1 MNRFYEELKTALAL
15 PEGDIWSET
24 VLAGEHAGEKRLSC
38 GAGAGAEGEQ
48 KVKALHDTE
57 SQTRI
62 YRERIGRTPKMIIC
76 GAGHVSMP
84 IIRMGKMLG
93 FMVTVIEDRP
103 KFADHA
109 RAAGAD
115 QVLCEPFADGLSK
128 IRGDSDSWFIIVTR
142 GHRYDTECLEA
153 ILRKP
158 YAYVGMMGSRRRV
171 AIVKDQL
178 EAKGVCR
185 EALDGVHTPIGLKI
199 GAETPEEIAVSVMAE
214 IIQVKNAGSAKGGY
228 SPELLDAVLD
238 PDDSREKVLATII
251 SRKGSAP
258 RSVGTKMLI
267 RADGTTVDTIG
278 GGCIESEVIQ
288 KALLMIRTEDEEF
301 RLCTVDMTAD
311 AAEDE
316 GMVCGRRRGG
326 SYAGESVSDEKEYTD
341 TERQYYLYKDTGGFY
356 RLRAQ
361 LSCVQGR
368 ERGRHLPDASLP
380 AGRQSDP

>member
-38 GAGAGAEGEQ
+38 GDGAGAEGEQ
-48 KVKALHDTE
+48 KVKTLHDAE

-62 YRERIGRTPKMIIC
+62 YRERIGRTPKMVIC

-93 FMVTVIEDRP
+93 FTVTVIEDRP

-115 QVLCEPFADGLSK
+115 QVLCEPFSDGLSK

-178 EAKGVCR
+178 EARGVCR
-185 EALDGVHTPIGLKI
+185 EALDGVYTPIGLKI

-288 KALLMIRTEDEEF
+288 KALLMMRAEDEEF
-301 RLCTVDMTAD
+301 RLCAVDMTAD

-316 GMVCGRRRGG
+316 GMVCGGVV
-326 SYAGESVSDEKEYTD
+326 EVMLEK
-341 TERQYYLYKDTGGFY
+341 
-356 RLRAQ
+356 
-361 LSCVQGR
+361 V
-368 ERGRHLPDASLP
+368 
-380 AGRQSDP
+380 

>member
-38 GAGAGAEGEQ
+38 GDGAGAEGEQ
-48 KVKALHDTE
+48 KVKTLHDTE

-62 YRERIGRTPKMIIC
+62 YRERIGRTPKMVIC

-93 FMVTVIEDRP
+93 FTVTVIEDRP
-103 KFADHA
+103 QFADHA

-128 IRGDSDSWFIIVTR
+128 IRGDSDSWFIVVTR

-153 ILRKP
+153 ILQKP

-178 EAKGVCR
+178 EVKGVCR

-267 RADGTTVDTIG
+267 RADGATVDTIG

-288 KALLMIRTEDEEF
+288 KALLMMRAENEGF

-316 GMVCGRRRGG
+316 GMVCGGVV
-326 SYAGESVSDEKEYTD
+326 EVMLEK
-341 TERQYYLYKDTGGFY
+341 
-356 RLRAQ
+356 
-361 LSCVQGR
+361 V
-368 ERGRHLPDASLP
+368 
-380 AGRQSDP
+380 

>member
-1 MNRFYEELKTALAL
+1 M
-15 PEGDIWSET
+15 
-24 VLAGEHAGEKRLSC
+24 
-38 GAGAGAEGEQ
+38 
-48 KVKALHDTE
+48 
-57 SQTRI
+57 
-62 YRERIGRTPKMIIC
+62 
-76 GAGHVSMP
+76 
-84 IIRMGKMLG
+84 
-93 FMVTVIEDRP
+93 IEDRP

-153 ILRKP
+153 ILQKP

-178 EAKGVCR
+178 VAKGVCR

-288 KALLMIRTEDEEF
+288 KALLMMRTEDEGF

-316 GMVCGRRRGG
+316 GMVCGGVV
-326 SYAGESVSDEKEYTD
+326 EVMLEK
-341 TERQYYLYKDTGGFY
+341 
-356 RLRAQ
+356 
-361 LSCVQGR
+361 V
-368 ERGRHLPDASLP
+368 
-380 AGRQSDP
+380 

>member
-38 GAGAGAEGEQ
+38 GGGAGEEGEQ
-48 KVKALHDTE
+48 KVKFLHDTDA
-57 SQTRI
+57 QTRI

-93 FMVTVIEDRP
+93 FTVTVIEDRP

-109 RAAGAD
+109 RASGAD
-115 QVLCEPFADGLSK
+115 QVLCEPFSDGLSK

-153 ILRKP
+153 ILQKP

-178 EAKGVCR
+178 EVKGVCR

-238 PDDSREKVLATII
+238 PDDSREQVLATII

-288 KALLMIRTEDEEF
+288 KALLMMRAEDEGF

-316 GMVCGRRRGG
+316 GMVCGGVV
-326 SYAGESVSDEKEYTD
+326 EVMLEK
-341 TERQYYLYKDTGGFY
+341 
-356 RLRAQ
+356 
-361 LSCVQGR
+361 V
-368 ERGRHLPDASLP
+368 
-380 AGRQSDP
+380 

>member
-93 FMVTVIEDRP
+93 FTVTVIEDRP

-128 IRGDSDSWFIIVTR
+128 IRGDSDSWFIVVTR

-153 ILRKP
+153 ILQKP

-185 EALDGVHTPIGLKI
+185 ETLDGVHTPIGLKI

-238 PDDSREKVLATII
+238 SDDSREKVLATII

-288 KALLMIRTEDEEF
+288 KALLMMRAEDEGF

-316 GMVCGRRRGG
+316 GMVCGGVV
-326 SYAGESVSDEKEYTD
+326 EVMLEK
-341 TERQYYLYKDTGGFY
+341 
-356 RLRAQ
+356 
-361 LSCVQGR
+361 V
-368 ERGRHLPDASLP
+368 
-380 AGRQSDP
+380 

>member
-48 KVKALHDTE
+48 KVKFLHDTE

-84 IIRMGKMLG
+84 IICMGKMLG

-153 ILRKP
+153 ILQKP

-214 IIQVKNAGSAKGGY
+214 IIQVKNAGSGKGGY
-228 SPELLDAVLD
+228 SPELLNAVLN

-278 GGCIESEVIQ
+278 GGCIESEVIR
-288 KALLMIRTEDEEF
+288 KALLMMRAEDEGF

-316 GMVCGRRRGG
+316 GMVCGGVV
-326 SYAGESVSDEKEYTD
+326 EVMLEK
-341 TERQYYLYKDTGGFY
+341 
-356 RLRAQ
+356 
-361 LSCVQGR
+361 V
-368 ERGRHLPDASLP
+368 
-380 AGRQSDP
+380 

>member
-38 GAGAGAEGEQ
+38 GDGVGAEGEQ

-84 IIRMGKMLG
+84 IIRMGKRLG

-278 GGCIESEVIQ
+278 GGCIESEVIR
-288 KALLMIRTEDEEF
+288 KALLMMRAEDEGF

-316 GMVCGRRRGG
+316 GMVCGGVV
-326 SYAGESVSDEKEYTD
+326 EVMLEK
-341 TERQYYLYKDTGGFY
+341 
-356 RLRAQ
+356 
-361 LSCVQGR
+361 V
-368 ERGRHLPDASLP
+368 
-380 AGRQSDP
+380 

>member
-38 GAGAGAEGEQ
+38 GDGAGAEGEQ
-48 KVKALHDTE
+48 KVKTLHDTE

-62 YRERIGRTPKMIIC
+62 YRERIGRTPKMVIC

-93 FMVTVIEDRP
+93 FTVTVIEDRP

-115 QVLCEPFADGLSK
+115 QVLCEPFADGLSQ

-153 ILRKP
+153 ILQKP

-178 EAKGVCR
+178 VAKGVCR

-228 SPELLDAVLD
+228 SPELLDAVLN
-238 PDDSREKVLATII
+238 PEDSREKVLATII
-251 SRKGSAP
+251 TRKGSAP

-278 GGCIESEVIQ
+278 GGCIESEVIR
-288 KALLMIRTEDEEF
+288 KALLMMRAENEGF

-311 AAEDE
+311 AAENE
-316 GMVCGRRRGG
+316 GMVCGGVV
-326 SYAGESVSDEKEYTD
+326 EVMLEK
-341 TERQYYLYKDTGGFY
+341 
-356 RLRAQ
+356 
-361 LSCVQGR
+361 V
-368 ERGRHLPDASLP
+368 
-380 AGRQSDP
+380 

>member
-38 GAGAGAEGEQ
+38 GGGAGEEGEQ
-48 KVKALHDTE
+48 KVKFLHDTDA
-57 SQTRI
+57 QTRI

-93 FMVTVIEDRP
+93 FTVTVIEDRP

-109 RAAGAD
+109 RASGAD
-115 QVLCEPFADGLSK
+115 QVLCEPFSDGLSK

-153 ILRKP
+153 ILQKP

-178 EAKGVCR
+178 EVKGVCR

-267 RADGTTVDTIG
+267 RADGATVDTIG

-288 KALLMIRTEDEEF
+288 KALLMMRAENEGF

-316 GMVCGRRRGG
+316 GMVCGGVV
-326 SYAGESVSDEKEYTD
+326 EVMLEMI
-341 TERQYYLYKDTGGFY
+341 
-356 RLRAQ
+356 
-361 LSCVQGR
+361 
-368 ERGRHLPDASLP
+368 
-380 AGRQSDP
+380 

>member
-1 MNRFYEELKTALAL
+1 MNRFYEELKAALAL

-24 VLAGEHAGEKRLSC
+24 VLAGEHVGEKRLSC

-48 KVKALHDTE
+48 KVKTLHDTE
-57 SQTRI
+57 SQQRI
-62 YRERIGRTPKMIIC
+62 YRERIGRTPKMVIC

-93 FMVTVIEDRP
+93 FTVTVIEDRP

-109 RAAGAD
+109 RVAGAD
-115 QVLCEPFADGLSK
+115 QVLCEPFSDGLSK

-153 ILRKP
+153 ILQKP

-214 IIQVKNAGSAKGGY
+214 IIQVKNVGSAKGGY
-228 SPELLDAVLD
+228 STELLDAVLD

-278 GGCIESEVIQ
+278 GGCIESEVIR
-288 KALLMIRTEDEEF
+288 KALLMMRAEDEGF

-316 GMVCGRRRGG
+316 GMVCGGVV
-326 SYAGESVSDEKEYTD
+326 EVMLEK
-341 TERQYYLYKDTGGFY
+341 
-356 RLRAQ
+356 
-361 LSCVQGR
+361 V
-368 ERGRHLPDASLP
+368 
-380 AGRQSDP
+380 

>member
-38 GAGAGAEGEQ
+38 GDGAGEEGEQ
-48 KVKALHDTE
+48 KVKPLNDTK

-76 GAGHVSMP
+76 GAGHVSIP

-93 FMVTVIEDRP
+93 FTVTVIEDRP

-115 QVLCEPFADGLSK
+115 QVLCEPFADGLSQ

-185 EALDGVHTPIGLKI
+185 ETLDGVHTPIGLKI

-238 PDDSREKVLATII
+238 SDDSREKVLATII

-288 KALLMIRTEDEEF
+288 KALLMMRAEEGF

-316 GMVCGRRRGG
+316 GMVCGGVV
-326 SYAGESVSDEKEYTD
+326 EVMLEK
-341 TERQYYLYKDTGGFY
+341 
-356 RLRAQ
+356 
-361 LSCVQGR
+361 V
-368 ERGRHLPDASLP
+368 
-380 AGRQSDP
+380 

>member
-38 GAGAGAEGEQ
+38 GGGAGEEGEQ
-48 KVKALHDTE
+48 KVKFLHDTDA
-57 SQTRI
+57 QTRI

-76 GAGHVSMP
+76 GAGHVSIP

-93 FMVTVIEDRP
+93 FTVTVIEDRP

-115 QVLCEPFADGLSK
+115 QVLCEPFADGLSQ

-178 EAKGVCR
+178 VAKGVCR

-214 IIQVKNAGSAKGGY
+214 IIQAKNAGSAKGGY

-288 KALLMIRTEDEEF
+288 KALLMMRTEDEGF

-316 GMVCGRRRGG
+316 GMVCGGVV
-326 SYAGESVSDEKEYTD
+326 EVMLEK
-341 TERQYYLYKDTGGFY
+341 
-356 RLRAQ
+356 
-361 LSCVQGR
+361 V
-368 ERGRHLPDASLP
+368 
-380 AGRQSDP
+380 

>member
-38 GAGAGAEGEQ
+38 GDGAGKEGEQ
-48 KVKALHDTE
+48 KVKFLHDTDA
-57 SQTRI
+57 QTRI

-76 GAGHVSMP
+76 GAGHVSIP

-153 ILRKP
+153 ILQKP

-185 EALDGVHTPIGLKI
+185 EVLDGVHTPIGLKI

-214 IIQVKNAGSAKGGY
+214 IIQVKNAGFGKDGKAARCRTGGY
-228 SPELLDAVLD
+228 STELLGAVLD

-288 KALLMIRTEDEEF
+288 KALLMMRAENEGF

-316 GMVCGRRRGG
+316 GMVCGGVV
-326 SYAGESVSDEKEYTD
+326 EVMLEK
-341 TERQYYLYKDTGGFY
+341 
-356 RLRAQ
+356 
-361 LSCVQGR
+361 V
-368 ERGRHLPDASLP
+368 
-380 AGRQSDP
+380 

>member
-38 GAGAGAEGEQ
+38 GGGAGEEGEQ
-48 KVKALHDTE
+48 KVKFLHDTDA
-57 SQTRI
+57 QTRI

-76 GAGHVSMP
+76 GAGHVSIP

-93 FMVTVIEDRP
+93 FTVTVIEDRP

-115 QVLCEPFADGLSK
+115 QVLCEPFADGLSQ

-178 EAKGVCR
+178 VAKGVCR

-288 KALLMIRTEDEEF
+288 KALLMMRTEDEGF

-316 GMVCGRRRGG
+316 GMVCGGVV
-326 SYAGESVSDEKEYTD
+326 EVMLEK
-341 TERQYYLYKDTGGFY
+341 
-356 RLRAQ
+356 
-361 LSCVQGR
+361 V
-368 ERGRHLPDASLP
+368 
-380 AGRQSDP
+380 

>member
-38 GAGAGAEGEQ
+38 GGGAGEEGEQ
-48 KVKALHDTE
+48 KVKFLHDTDA
-57 SQTRI
+57 QTRI

-84 IIRMGKMLG
+84 IICMGKMLG

-153 ILRKP
+153 ILQKP

-185 EALDGVHTPIGLKI
+185 EVLDGVHTPIGLKI

-214 IIQVKNAGSAKGGY
+214 IIQVKNAGSGKGGY

-278 GGCIESEVIQ
+278 GGCIESEVIR
-288 KALLMIRTEDEEF
+288 KALLMMRAEDEGF

-316 GMVCGRRRGG
+316 GMVCGGVV
-326 SYAGESVSDEKEYTD
+326 EVMLEK
-341 TERQYYLYKDTGGFY
+341 
-356 RLRAQ
+356 
-361 LSCVQGR
+361 V
-368 ERGRHLPDASLP
+368 
-380 AGRQSDP
+380 

>member
-1 MNRFYEELKTALAL
+1 MNRFYEELKTVLAL

-38 GAGAGAEGEQ
+38 GDGVGAEGEQ

-84 IIRMGKMLG
+84 IIRMGKRLG

-185 EALDGVHTPIGLKI
+185 EALDWVHTPIGLKI

-214 IIQVKNAGSAKGGY
+214 IIQVKNAGFGKDGKAERCRTGGY
-228 SPELLDAVLD
+228 STELLDAVLD

-278 GGCIESEVIQ
+278 GGCIESEVIR
-288 KALLMIRTEDEEF
+288 KALLMMRAEDEGF

-316 GMVCGRRRGG
+316 GMVCGGVV
-326 SYAGESVSDEKEYTD
+326 EVMLEK
-341 TERQYYLYKDTGGFY
+341 
-356 RLRAQ
+356 
-361 LSCVQGR
+361 V
-368 ERGRHLPDASLP
+368 
-380 AGRQSDP
+380 